1 MFADHRLAAGTPK
14 GDYRAE
20 SGEGPGAGLSGPEKK
35 LVKRQRKDRVEGSK
49 FRGLRAILY
58 R

>member
-1 MFADHRLAAGTPK
+1 MSK

-20 SGEGPGAGLSGPEKK
+20 SREGPGAGLSGPEKK
-35 LVKRQRKDRVEGSK
+35 LAKRQRKDRVEGSK